1 MAVNT
6 KIENNPDGG
15 FSIVIEEDGSG
26 DLNRIMGELCKKHR
40 EAREHGKDDRQT
52 EAEICAEILQAISED
67 QKTSYEVNDLVSVVV
82 DGKKV
87 NGRVISI
94 DRYSDGRYYDVE
106 IDGVL
111 LKGIAEK
118 YIERYIEAQKKV

>member
-40 EAREHGKDDRQT
+40 EAREYGKDDRQT

-67 QKTSYEVNDLVSVVV
+67 QETTL
-82 DGKKV
+82 
-87 NGRVISI
+87 
-94 DRYSDGRYYDVE
+94 
-106 IDGVL
+106 
-111 LKGIAEK
+111 
-118 YIERYIEAQKKV
+118 